1 MTVINATLCRH
12 GPKQKAHAS
21 SPSHTYWQGGNVLLY
36 ISRPLLHSP
45 AGTLSSAVLLAGEH
59 KAERSAQQALWRARR
74 PSSTTGSLR
83 VGRAAVG
90 GGNAAAPLQQLAAAV
105 ILVRDHLDEHD
116 PAARAAGARA
126 CLGAALPEA
135 AGMPGWQSA
144 PAGTNR
150 AGPAGHGDT
159 ARSAAAQGR
168 PQAVLQGGSARVRV
182 LLRLMQRG
190 HQLLLCPSLRARAG
204 RVPHPKP
211 ITVAPTQSLPGLAGV
226 ARAAAAGRALTGR
239 RCRHAGAAR
248 GARRRAG
255 SDGRA
260 RPALAPRGAR
270 TRAAKSLPSPLCMAL
285 TSAT

>member
-116 PAARAAGARA
+116 PAARAAGASAPRSLKQQACPDGRVRLPARTGPARLDTGTPHAAPPRKAGHRQCCKAGAHESGCSSASCSAATSSSSVRA
-126 CLGAALPEA
+126 C
-135 AGMPGWQSA
+135 
-144 PAGTNR
+144 
-150 AGPAGHGDT
+150 
-159 ARSAAAQGR
+159 
-168 PQAVLQGGSARVRV
+168 ARVRV
-182 LLRLMQRG
+182 GYLTL
-190 HQLLLCPSLRARAG
+190 SL
-204 RVPHPKP
+204 
-211 ITVAPTQSLPGLAGV
+211 
-226 ARAAAAGRALTGR
+226 
-239 RCRHAGAAR
+239 
-248 GARRRAG
+248 
-255 SDGRA
+255 
-260 RPALAPRGAR
+260 
-270 TRAAKSLPSPLCMAL
+270 
-285 TSAT
+285 